1 MRRPLVLFDL
11 DDTLVDRRGK
21 LAAWAAGFA
30 TRHGLGDEEQV
41 YVLGAVAER
50 AYPATFDSIRSCYR
64 LPVSAADLWRAYCAD
79 IAAMVT
85 CPAEVLGGLDELRAV
100 GWRVGV
106 ATNGATDIQWAKLRA
121 TSIADHVDGVFISE
135 EAGARKPDVRHFAMA
150 AARCGAVLGDGGWM
164 VGDNPVTDIAGGHSA
179 GLHTLW
185 VANGRSW
192 AGQDPAPDH
201 TVSHARGAIDLLLLR
216 RADPVRTAS

>member
-21 LAAWAAGFA
+21 LADWAAGFT
-30 TRHGLGDEEQV
+30 TRYSLGVEEQA

-50 AYPATFDSIRSCYR
+50 AYPSTFDAIRTRYR
-64 LPVSAADLWRAYCAD
+64 LHVPTADLWRAYCAD
-79 IAAMVT
+79 VAAMVT
-85 CPAEVLGGLDELRAV
+85 CPVEVLGGLDALRAA

-121 TSIADHVDGVFISE
+121 TGIADHVDGVLVSE
-135 EAGARKPDVRHFAMA
+135 EAGVRKPEVPHFEMA

-164 VGDNPVTDIAGGHSA
+164 VGDNPVTDIVGGHSA
-179 GLHTLW
+179 GLRTIW
-185 VANGRSW
+185 VANGRPW
-192 AGQDPAPDH
+192 APQDPSPDR
-201 TVSHARGAIDLLLLR
+201 TVPHVRAAIDFLLLR
-216 RADPVRTAS
+216 TADHVRTAP